1 MFKKNKQKESN
12 NNVRHLIAK
21 INPTSPITE
30 QYRTL
35 RTNIQ
40 FSTIDEKVKTIIVT
54 SAEPSA
60 GKSMTAANLAIVY
73 AQQGFKTLLV
83 DADMRKP
90 TVHYTFRMDNITG
103 LSNALIDNI
112 QLEEL
117 AASFDVNNLS
127 VISSGPLPP
136 NPAELLGSKRFD
148 QLLASAR
155 EVYDVIVIDTAPLL
169 AVTDAQILS
178 TKTDGVVI
186 VTRSGSTETEG
197 LKHAID
203 LVSKVRGRLLG
214 IVLNDVEK
222 ENDNYYYYYGN

>member
-186 VTRSGSTETEG
+186 VTRRGSTETEG

>member
-186 VTRSGSTETEG
+186 VARSGSTETEG

>member
-1 MFKKNKQKESN
+1 MFKKKKKTLAN
-12 NNVRHLIAK
+12 NNVRHLVAK

-40 FSTIDEKVKTIIVT
+40 FSTIDEEVKTLIVT

-73 AQQGFKTLLV
+73 AQQGFKTLLI

-112 QLEEL
+112 QLNDI

-148 QLLASAR
+148 QLLENAK

-186 VTRSGSTETEG
+186 VARSNSTETEG
-197 LKHAID
+197 LKQAVD
-203 LVSKVRGRLLG
+203 LVAKVRGRLLG

-222 ENDNYYYYYGN
+222 AGDNYYYYYGN